1 MSDKNYVKLLKESL
15 KVLPKEISI
24 AIIKDYI
31 CDNNLH
37 SEYISLISE
46 LSADYINRS
55 NKFIED
61 FKRDVNALYLPE
73 QFNHNIFKH
82 IDIDEKNWF
91 WYARLLKYTE
101 DEVYPKSNF
110 FVPSYLTERLYN
122 IVKDLDINSGSCV
135 YNELKELKDLV
146 VKLHNK
152 YTEGVDND
160 DRGRK
165 E

>member
-1 MSDKNYVKLLKESL
+1 MSDKNYVKLLEESL
-15 KVLPKEISI
+15 RALPKGIVMGI
-24 AIIKDYI
+24 MKDYI

-37 SEYISLISE
+37 SEYIGLISE
-46 LSADYINRS
+46 LSADYINKS
-55 NKFIED
+55 NKFIKD
-61 FKRDVNALYLPE
+61 FKRNVNTLYLPE

-82 IDIDEKNWF
+82 IDIDEENWF
-91 WYARLLKYTE
+91 WYARLLKHTE

-110 FVPSYLTERLYN
+110 FTPIYLVDRLYN
-122 IVKDLDINSGSCV
+122 IVKDLDINSGSCI
-135 YNELKELKDLV
+135 YDELKELKDLV
-146 VKLHNK
+146 IDLHNK

>member
-1 MSDKNYVKLLKESL
+1 MSDKNYVKLLEESL
-15 KVLPKEISI
+15 RALPKGIVMGI
-24 AIIKDYI
+24 MKDYI

-37 SEYISLISE
+37 SEYTSLISE
-46 LSADYINRS
+46 LSADYINKS
-55 NKFIED
+55 NKFIKD
-61 FKRDVNALYLPE
+61 FKRDVNTLYFPE

-82 IDIDEKNWF
+82 IDIDEENWF
-91 WYARLLKYTE
+91 WYARLLKHTE

-110 FVPSYLTERLYN
+110 FAPRYLVDRLYN
-122 IVKDLDINSGSCV
+122 IVKDLEINSGSCI
-135 YNELKELKDLV
+135 YNELEELKDLV
-146 VKLHNK
+146 INLHNK